1 MRASWRGGFA
11 GSGCSV
17 AKRRSKNQ
25 PMKKFLSLPVLLGLS
40 AIYSSAYA
48 GPFIPGDVAS
58 AGYGYVVPDMLL
70 WYNMN
75 GYYTNGPIQNA
86 SEQVANLGN
95 WEPTISVLGDSVF
108 LVGAN
113 TFADD
118 GTQLNQ
124 RFVVVFQPVAGGA
137 PKIGDSF
144 FADNGTPFRGQIN
157 LSRQDGNPQRVAGD
171 KRVGATTFLTMA
183 ESSPGQL
190 PGFQSNTRWTNNP
203 MYQANNRY
211 ASEQLFT
218 LSSSLV
224 QTPVAKAWDYVYGP
238 LLSGVIPDGNGGEQL
253 SRAGG
258 TIAALDNGNFVI
270 VIDDK
275 TCFSSPAGEV
285 ATLAIITPTGSVV
298 KSATLVDAR
307 DIWDN
312 VCAFKGGFAVR
323 CHDTL
328 YFYDNAGTPKA
339 TNTVASSGI
348 GFDTGRGDGT
358 RVASDIRSRFVYMAG
373 AAAIPEGPAV
383 QLAIWNGTNGVFVTN
398 AVVSSDMDATVFA
411 ASDVNLAV
419 DLSDRVCVAYTG
431 KPDTTVFTKEQ
442 IIARVV
448 QFNGELINGPNA
460 TTNAN
465 VKFATPSFFPFKCSD
480 TTNSLDAIQGFT
492 TWVPS
497 VAMTKDAICIAAKG
511 TVNSQSD
518 PTLAPDTAAETTIYT
533 VIAQP
538 YVPGGIESV
547 GLTRIVPDRPIP
559 ATPAGDLP
567 SAAARGNW
575 EPYSSVL
582 GTSTFLIESSTFA
595 LFEDGSQD
603 PDNQREVVAFQPV
616 AGGAMKLG
624 EVFFADNGTPFR
636 LANNLSRQNGNP
648 GRVVGD
654 KRPGATNFL
663 TLAETSVGQ
672 LGPFQSNNRWAN
684 NPMYLDMNRYVTE
697 QSFGLSSDLVQTPLA
712 KAWDY
717 VYGPLVSAEINPAD
731 AVQLSRTGGTGACL
745 DNGNWV
751 VAIDDKTGFSS
762 AGEVAT
768 FAIIT
773 PTGSIVKSAT
783 LVAAFDLWDNV
794 TSYKGGFCVRV
805 HNVLYFYDNDGNLK
819 GQIDQTVTG
828 ITYDAGRGDG
838 TRIAGH
844 INSPYVYLMGANV
857 NTTRMCL
864 SVFDSRDQSF
874 VTEYDVSEPG
884 FQSAN
889 DRANLCVDALNRI
902 TATWVTKPEGFA
914 QQQVAARVLA
924 FDGSTKTVS
933 PLTHSFWVFVNAIT
947 VPQADNLIRTL
958 QMFPAMTTKEI
969 CVAAKGEINLQN
981 QPQNGPNSQTE
992 LNFYTVFTHPDP
1004 QDDPTTPVGGEAP
1017 KLTIAKA
1024 TATTLT
1030 ISWPT
1035 SATGFTLES
1044 KNSLSDATW
1053 TTVGTANPATV
1064 TIGTGNKFYRLRN

>member
-1 MRASWRGGFA
+1 
-11 GSGCSV
+11 
-17 AKRRSKNQ
+17 
-25 PMKKFLSLPVLLGLS
+25 MKKFLGLPILLGLP
-40 AIYSSAYA
+40 AICFNAYA

-58 AGYGYVVPDMLL
+58 AGYTHVVPDTLL
-70 WYNMN
+70 WYNVS
-75 GYYTNGPIQNA
+75 GYYTNGPMPSP

-95 WEPTISVLGDSVF
+95 WEPTVSVLGDTVF

-118 GTQLNQ
+118 GTQSNQ
-124 RFVVVFQPVAGGA
+124 RFVVVFQPVAGGQ

-144 FADNGTPFRGQIN
+144 YADDGTPFRDPIN

-171 KRVGATTFLTMA
+171 KRPGATTFLTMA

-190 PGFQSNTRWTNNP
+190 KEFQSNNRWSNNP
-203 MYQANNRY
+203 MYRDSNRY
-211 ASEQLFT
+211 DTEQLFT
-218 LSSSLV
+218 LSSGLV
-224 QTPVAKAWDYVYGP
+224 QTPIAKAWDYLYGP
-238 LLSGVIPDGNGGEQL
+238 LVTNVLAEGNNAPQL
-253 SRAGG
+253 SRSGG

-285 ATLAIITPTGSVV
+285 ATLAIITPTGTVV
-298 KSATLVDAR
+298 KSATLVDTR

-328 YFYDNAGTPKA
+328 YFYDNAGELKA
-339 TNTVASSGI
+339 TTPVADSGI
-348 GFDTGRGDGT
+348 GFSTDRGDST
-358 RVASDIRSRFVYMAG
+358 RIASDIRSRFVYMAG
-373 AAAIPEGPAV
+373 AAPITAGAAV
-383 QLAIWNGTNGVFVTN
+383 QLAIWNGTNGAFVTN
-398 AVVSSDMDATVFA
+398 VVVSSDMDPAVFT

-419 DLSDRVCVAYTG
+419 DLSDRVCVAFGG
-431 KPDTTVFTKEQ
+431 KPDSSVFSNEQ
-442 IIARVV
+442 IMARVL
-448 QFNGELINGPNA
+448 QFNGKLINGPSA

-465 VKFATPSFFPFKCSD
+465 VKFLTPSFFPFKCSD
-480 TTNSLDAIQGFT
+480 TTNNVNAIAGFKSS
-492 TWVPS
+492 VPS

-511 TVNSQSD
+511 TVNSLGD
-518 PTLAPDTAAETTIYT
+518 PTMGPDTAAETTLYT

-567 SAAARGNW
+567 AADSKGNW
-575 EPYSSVL
+575 EPYASVL

-595 LFEDGSQD
+595 LYEDGSQD
-603 PDNQREVVAFQPV
+603 LDNQREVVALQPT
-616 AGGAMKLG
+616 AGGAMQLG
-624 EVFFADNGTPFR
+624 EGFFADNGKPFR

-663 TLAETSVGQ
+663 VLAETSIGQ
-672 LGPFQSNNRWAN
+672 LEPFQSNKRWAN
-684 NPMYLDMNRYVTE
+684 NPMYADQNRYVTE
-697 QSFGLSSDLVQTPLA
+697 QLFGLSSGLVQTPLA
-712 KAWDY
+712 TAWDY
-717 VYGPLVSAEINPAD
+717 VYGPLVASVIPDGNNAP
-731 AVQLSRTGGTGACL
+731 QLARTGGTGAGL

-751 VAIDDKTGFSS
+751 VVIDDKTCFSNP
-762 AGEVAT
+762 AGEVTT

-783 LVAAFDLWDNV
+783 LVDAHDIWDNV
-794 TSYKGGFCVRV
+794 TSYQGGFCVRV
-805 HNVLYFYDNDGNLK
+805 HNLLYFYDNAGNLK
-819 GQIDQTVTG
+819 GQIDQAVTG

-844 INSPYVYLMGANV
+844 INSPYVYLLGAFQG
-857 NTTRMCL
+857 TTRMCL
-864 SVFDSRDQSF
+864 SVFDSRAQSF
-874 VTEYDVSEPG
+874 VAEYDVSEPG
-884 FQSAN
+884 FQSTN

-902 TATWVTKPEGFA
+902 TATWVTQPEGYA
-914 QQQVAARVLA
+914 AQQVAARVLA
-924 FDGSTKTVS
+924 FDGATKSVS

-947 VPQADNLIRTL
+947 APQTDNLIHTV

-981 QPQNGPNSQTE
+981 QPKNGPNSLKE
-992 LNFYTVFTHPDP
+992 VNFFTVFTHPDP
-1004 QDDPTTPVGGEAP
+1004 QNDPTTPVGGTTTQPTLSA
-1017 KLTIAKA
+1017 IRSGA
-1024 TATTLT
+1024 TLT
-1030 ISWPT
+1030 LSWPST
-1035 SATGFTLES
+1035 ATGFTLES
-1044 KNSLSDATW
+1044 KSSLSDAIW
-1053 TTVGTANPATV
+1053 TTVGTANPTTV
-1064 TIGTGNKFYRLRN
+1064 TIGTGNMFYRLKK